1 MQFLRL
7 ATTRLDYRA
16 YTNLRELEEEG
27 TRGGPKLDALL
38 HTIRRVERIRLHGS
52 NPTRVRNVTNSG
64 CRTKLPTPGWGSL
77 FSMQGKEIPACS
89 TCIQNSPDALTEIYG
104 KDFFQCAHQSEN
116 NVSSKLLPDRK
127 ERIKERYSI
136 L

>member
-1 MQFLRL
+1 MGADLRICDKQRRIGIEISV
-7 ATTRLDYRA
+7 TTLISRTDTIPSTCHYQVGLRA
-16 YTNLRELEEEG
+16 YTNLRELEKEG

-64 CRTKLPTPGWGSL
+64 CRARLPTPGWSSL

-89 TCIQNSPDALTEIYG
+89 TCILEQP
-104 KDFFQCAHQSEN
+104 
-116 NVSSKLLPDRK
+116 
-127 ERIKERYSI
+127 
-136 L
+136 